1 MHLKVHPTEIRFVRG
16 LSGYFHKDLQ
26 AVKNSP
32 NYDPLIDNIATVTS
46 GFKNVVQAGEVISV
60 LLRLPNGAVAIG
72 ECVDVIFSGAASRDP
87 LFIPSEH
94 LPLLNEVIKP
104 RLLELDVSTFRL
116 NSVKIDEPWPELGNK
131 RLHTAVRYGLSQ
143 ALLSATALVHH
154 CTMAEV
160 VSREWNTS
168 MSERPIDILA
178 SCHRNDDLQL
188 DRMIMKQVAMLPH
201 ASFVHVNDIGPRG
214 KTMLEY
220 VAHVSRRIQER
231 GDADYQPRLLFDV
244 YGTIGDAF
252 LEADIPDFLRKVEE
266 AAKPYQV
273 LIESPIVSSSRE
285 SQIRSMKQLR
295 KALLARRINVKIVA
309 DEWCNTLDDIKMFAE
324 ANAVDFVQVKTPD
337 LGGLHNS
344 IDAVLYCLKEN
355 VGCCLGGSANETD
368 ISARATAQ
376 VALATR
382 PQFLLSKPGIG
393 ADEGLMI
400 LTNEMTRTLALMKDS
415 QWCS

>member
-1 MHLKVHPTEIRFVRG
+1 
-16 LSGYFHKDLQ
+16 
-26 AVKNSP
+26 
-32 NYDPLIDNIATVTS
+32 
-46 GFKNVVQAGEVISV
+46 
-60 LLRLPNGAVAIG
+60 
-72 ECVDVIFSGAASRDP
+72 
-87 LFIPSEH
+87 
-94 LPLLNEVIKP
+94 
-104 RLLELDVSTFRL
+104 
-116 NSVKIDEPWPELGNK
+116 
-131 RLHTAVRYGLSQ
+131 
-143 ALLSATALVHH
+143 
-154 CTMAEV
+154 
-160 VSREWNTS
+160 
-168 MSERPIDILA
+168 
-178 SCHRNDDLQL
+178 
-188 DRMIMKQVAMLPH
+188 VAMLPH

-220 VAHVSRRIQER
+220 VGHVSRRIQER
-231 GDADYQPRLLFDV
+231 GDADYQPRLHFDV

-252 LEADIPDFLRKVEE
+252 LEADIPEFLRKVEE

-273 LIESPIVSSSRE
+273 LIESPIVASRRE
-285 SQIRSMKQLR
+285 SQILSMKQLR

-376 VALATR
+376 VALATQ